1 MKSTL
6 SRAAL
11 MALLASAC
19 SPFEDRVSAAIGAA
33 ARAEHAQEIRIASIT
48 DFKWDT
54 MLVFDAYAPR
64 AHVCQVL
71 AVPAGDCASVVPFE
85 SVDDGI
91 MSLAF
96 VSDGRVVRYVRHGR
110 GNGDFAPSPKRQ
122 AIPASKAVFKVVPS
136 DPQPD
141 GRRWVRLV
149 LSEA

>member
-1 MKSTL
+1 MK
-6 SRAAL
+6 AAHAL
-11 MALLASAC
+11 AVLTALLASAC
-19 SPFEDRVSAAIGAA
+19 SPFEDRVSATIGAA

-64 AHVCQVL
+64 AYVCQAL

-96 VSDGRVVRYVRHGR
+96 VSDGKVVRYVRHGR
-110 GNGDFAPSPKRQ
+110 RNGDFAPSPKGQ
-122 AIPASKAVFKVVPS
+122 AIPASKAVFKVVLS
-136 DPQPD
+136 DPEPD
-141 GRRWVRLV
+141 GRRRVRLV